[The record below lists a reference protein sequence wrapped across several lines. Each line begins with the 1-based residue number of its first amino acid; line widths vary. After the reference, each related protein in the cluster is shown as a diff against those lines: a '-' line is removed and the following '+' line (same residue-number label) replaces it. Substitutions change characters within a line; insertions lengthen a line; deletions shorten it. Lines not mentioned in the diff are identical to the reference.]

1 MKHIKLFEQF
11 IAEYEDKFN
20 SHKNHNPTA
29 DIVERQLDKD
39 TMITYGIYVKDSG
52 PKKKGDEFMEIYT
65 GENYVVGSKKRS
77 HSRYFDAD
85 KIPAAYRKTWEEL
98 KSKYENELKESSLT
112 ESKSIKDHMTKAAEY
127 KKQLMDLKKQ
137 AKTAEDPQAHQAR
150 IAAKE
155 EQLRRVAEVIRNLRA
170 DGVKEGDEFINEGD
184 VSLKP
189 GLFALVSIGGSI
201 GSKPKYPIFASGSI
215 GNIIET
221 SDDKDALKE
230 TAKQMRS
237 RLSPGERKYYG
248 MSYTVTELTP
258 GKIRQIEMLQSAQRD
273 SAAKDDSIEES
284 FEYEVVT
291 EAKDLRQL
299 QRALDKLQND
309 YEAVLD
315 DEALDAMTQ
324 LITTI
329 NSKL

>member
-1 MKHIKLFEQF
+1 MKHIQLFEEF
-11 IAEYEDKFN
+11 I
-20 SHKNHNPTA
+20 
-29 DIVERQLDKD
+29 
-39 TMITYGIYVKDSG
+39 
-52 PKKKGDEFMEIYT
+52 
-65 GENYVVGSKKRS
+65 GE
-77 HSRYFDAD
+77 A
-85 KIPAAYRKTWEEL
+85 T
-98 KSKYENELKESSLT
+98 
-112 ESKSIKDHMTKAAEY
+112 SIKDHMTKAAEY
-127 KKQLMDLKKQ
+127 KKQLMDLKKGTKG
-137 AKTAEDPQAHQAR
+137 AKDPQAHEAS

-155 EQLRRVAEVIRNLRA
+155 EQLRRVADVIRNLRA
-170 DGVKEGDEFINEGD
+170 EGVKEGDEFINEGD

-215 GNIIET
+215 GSIIET

-273 SAAKDDSIEES
+273 SANDGSIEES

-315 DEALDAMTQ
+315 DEALEALTQ
-324 LITTI
+324 LISAV
-329 NSKL
+329 NLKLK